1 MRLPPPSY
9 LNSLQMEPTT
19 VSTLGT
25 VALLGPR
32 CHRHSFSSSRLTRA
46 RTRTK
51 LLPHRPAL
59 KTHSSLTRCTRQR
72 PVAPLTQQS
81 CHPWPLPSLRRAN
94 LEVSPAMVGQHHSIC
109 HLLPSSTVLESQAT
123 AGSGPL
129 PASRTCTATR
139 QSRRPTPIRPLR
151 MDFRQLAYQPELLR
165 TRPPT
170 SVRHSRHA
178 FPGTTRPLDVW
189 LSATSLL
196 EHQSRTSSEYSL

>member
-9 LNSLQMEPTT
+9 LSSLQMEPTT

-32 CHRHSFSSSRLTRA
+32 CPRHSFSSSRLTRA

-51 LLPHRPAL
+51 LVPHRPAL
-59 KTHSSLTRCTRQR
+59 KTHSSLTRCIRQR
-72 PVAPLTQQS
+72 PVALRTQQS

-94 LEVSPAMVGQHHSIC
+94 LEVSPAIVGQHHSIC
-109 HLLPSSTVLESQAT
+109 HPLPTFTVLESQAT
-123 AGSGPL
+123 AGSRP
-129 PASRTCTATR
+129 PPVSRTCTATR
-139 QSRRPTPIRPLR
+139 QSRHPTPIRPLR
-151 MDFRQLAYQPELLR
+151 VDFRQPAYQPDLLR
-165 TRPPT
+165 ILPPT
-170 SVRHSRHA
+170 SVRHWRSA
-178 FPGTTRPLDVW
+178 FPGTTKPRDVW